1 MADNKK
7 KKSTVKKTASRS
19 TASKSAPAK
28 RTTSNAKQAKQ
39 QQIRTPAKA
48 AVRVKKE
55 HPVLTKAL
63 PYILIVIG
71 VLIGVCCI
79 FGEGNVGGAI
89 KNFLTGLFSAAAYG
103 IPLLLII
110 RALLLQRD
118 RNEGQSVIRSI
129 GYFLVL
135 LFSSA
140 VLHILAGGAETIA
153 PWEHY
158 IPGQSNI
165 GGGFFG
171 GFVGQ
176 LLLGGFGKVAALI
189 ILFVILT
196 ALVLYIGGF
205 TPRGIIIWIRYKLK
219 VASERRAER
228 KQQLAEQRQN
238 APVPQR
244 KLKEEEYLAYLK
256 EKRKKN
262 RIEEYTDENT
272 EPAVPPVSEPQPE
285 MKAGRSSGS
294 SVYKVRK
301 LRLSELEAEIA
312 RKQADISDGAFDA
325 DIDIPDVT
333 DSADGADDVP
343 AAGTPETDIN
353 DATQDMIDEQQF
365 EEVMRRTQER
375 MDNSRF
381 VDHHQSGQQDTP
393 VSADAQDAVDATP
406 VKDSSGL
413 TVSQLNIP
421 VSQNEPNPDADI
433 FVNPNVEAQISQI
446 QQGLQN
452 PGSSELGT
460 LQKTQKSV
468 RKKSIYKFP
477 PIDLL
482 TKAPKRINED
492 VHQEIVDNGR
502 ALVETLRNFK
512 INTKIQHVERGP
524 VITRYE
530 LKPEAGIK
538 VSTIRNLTD
547 DIAMSLKSVGV
558 RIEAPIPGK
567 GAVGVEVP
575 NKKPTIVYLRSL
587 LENRMFT
594 EEKKKLFV
602 AIGEDVGG
610 NPVYINLNDMPHL
623 LIAGATNSGKS
634 VCINSIIISLLY
646 KSTPEDVKMIL
657 IDPKQVEFLP
667 FQGIPHLLVPVV
679 NEPKKAA
686 GALSWAVSEME
697 RRYSCLKDIGVRKI
711 DEYNAKVK
719 NNPNYE
725 TLPYIVIIID
735 ELADLMETAQK
746 DVEESIRR
754 LAAKSRAA
762 GIHLI
767 LGTQRPS
774 VDVISGTIKTNIP
787 SRIAFKTAS
796 AVDSKTIIDF
806 GAAANLIGKG
816 DMLIKTMSGAYTN
829 PTRVQ
834 GSFID
839 TEEIYDIVDYIKR
852 TNDATEYS
860 EEVANMIAREAQ
872 RFDKNKDSGPEV
884 SDENVGSEDPML
896 KDALELAVENG
907 KISTSLIQRKLS
919 LGYGRAAKL
928 IDRMEQLGY
937 VSAPDGQK
945 PREVLITK
953 QQFMEMRV
961 NDEV

>member
-7 KKSTVKKTASRS
+7 KKNTSGKKPAAKPSAQKRNTPARPVKQQSKPAAASVP
-19 TASKSAPAK
+19 KAPAK
-28 RTTSNAKQAKQ
+28 ASSA
-39 QQIRTPAKA
+39 
-48 AVRVKKE
+48 KKE

-63 PYILIVIG
+63 PYILIVLG

-89 KNFLTGLFSAAAYG
+89 KNFLTGLFSAAAYA
-103 IPLLLII
+103 IPVMLIV

-118 RNEGQSVIRSI
+118 RNEKQSVGRSVC
-129 GYFLVL
+129 YFLFL
-135 LFSSA
+135 LFVSS
-140 VLHILAGGAETIA
+140 VLHILAGGAQTLDPA
-153 PWEHY
+153 VHY
-158 IPGQSNI
+158 PNGILHI
-165 GGGFFG
+165 GGGVFGGFFG
-171 GFVGQ
+171 Q
-176 LLLGGFGKVAALI
+176 LLMGGFGKVAALI
-189 ILFVILT
+189 ILFVMLA
-196 ALVLYIGGF
+196 ALVIYIGGV
-205 TPRGIIIWIRYKLK
+205 TPKSIYIFIRYKLK
-219 VASERRAER
+219 IASEKHAER
-228 KQQLAEQRQN
+228 KQEREEEKLN
-238 APVPQR
+238 GPVSQR
-244 KLKEEEYLAYLK
+244 KLREEEYLAYLR
-256 EKRKKN
+256 ERRKHN
-262 RIEEYTDENT
+262 RIDEYRDES
-272 EPAVPPVSEPQPE
+272 VPDNSTNDPGSD
-285 MKAGRSSGS
+285 SGYQHEIRKG

-301 LRLSELEAEIA
+301 LRLSELEAEESR
-312 RKQADISDGAFDA
+312 RKADISDGAFDA
-325 DIDIPDVT
+325 DIDIPDVEN
-333 DSADGADDVP
+333 ADDSDGPVP
-343 AAGTPETDIN
+343 VAEDTGYGDVPESQE
-353 DATQDMIDEQQF
+353 AVDEKHF

-381 VDHHQSGQQDTP
+381 IDHPSTDSRTSAPAGSTP
-393 VSADAQDAVDATP
+393 VLDTSGMVVDQ
-406 VKDSSGL
+406 L
-413 TVSQLNIP
+413 TIP
-421 VSQNEPNPDADI
+421 VGQPGPDADEDI
-433 FVNPNVEAQISQI
+433 FVNSGVEAQISR
-446 QQGLQN
+446 L
-452 PGSSELGT
+452 SSDLKINTDPSSIGT
-460 LQKTQKSV
+460 LQKTQKSM
-468 RKKSIYKFP
+468 KKRSVYKFP

-482 TKAPKRINED
+482 TKAPKKINED
-492 VHQEIVDNGR
+492 VRQEIIENGR
-502 ALVETLRNFK
+502 ALVESLKDFK
-512 INTKIQHVERGP
+512 INTKIQAVERGP

-530 LKPEAGIK
+530 LKPDAGIK
-538 VSTIRNLTD
+538 VSSIRNLTD
-547 DIAMSLKSVGV
+547 DIAMALSAVGV

-575 NKKPTIVYLRSL
+575 NKKPSIVYLRTL
-587 LENRMFT
+587 LENRRFT

-610 NPVYINLNDMPHL
+610 NPVYINLNEMPHL
-623 LIAGATNSGKS
+623 LVAGATNSGKS
-634 VCINSIIISLLY
+634 VCINSIITSLLY
-646 KSTPEDVKMIL
+646 KSTPEEVKLIL

-697 RRYSCLKDIGVRKI
+697 RRYSCLKDLGVRKI
-711 DEYNAKVK
+711 DEYNQKIR

-787 SRIAFKTAS
+787 SRIAFKTSS

-816 DMLIKTMSGAYTN
+816 DMLIKTMSGQYSN

-834 GSFID
+834 GAFID
-839 TEEIYDIVDYIKR
+839 IGEIDDIVDYIKR

-860 EEVANMIAREAQ
+860 EEVANMIEREAQ
-872 RFDKNKDSGPEV
+872 RFDKNKDSDQDYGA
-884 SDENVGSEDPML
+884 DETIGSEDPML
-896 KDALELAVENG
+896 KSALELAVENG
-907 KISTSLIQRKLS
+907 KISTSLIQRRLS

-945 PREVLITK
+945 PREVLISK